1 MDGILLIHKE
11 AGLTSHDVVY
21 RVKRKLK
28 LDKVGHTGTLDPFAT
43 GLLILLI
50 GKATKL
56 AFLFDDLSKTY
67 EGSIVFGKAY
77 DTDDVTGEVLET
89 SNVIPSLNQIE
100 SEIKNF
106 LPRYEQIPPQYSA
119 IKKNGRKAYD
129 IARSGEKVEFDTR
142 KVEIYSFDII
152 NYGEALEFKTHV
164 SKGTYIRS
172 IARDLGLKLN
182 TFGAL
187 SRLKRMMIGAYDLSQ
202 AKTIDEVELT
212 DLIPDT
218 KLFES
223 ERYIVLN
230 DFVVKLVKNGQYLD
244 SRHIK
249 GDEPVVILDQNK
261 TPIAFYV
268 KENEVFVPKYFFRGS
283 EL

>member
-11 AGLTSHDVVY
+11 AGLTSHDAVY
-21 RVKRKLK
+21 RVNRKLQ
-28 LDKVGHTGTLDPFAT
+28 LDKVWHTGTLDPFAT

-119 IKKNGRKAYD
+119 IKK
-129 IARSGEKVEFDTR
+129 
-142 KVEIYSFDII
+142 
-152 NYGEALEFKTHV
+152 
-164 SKGTYIRS
+164 
-172 IARDLGLKLN
+172 
-182 TFGAL
+182 
-187 SRLKRMMIGAYDLSQ
+187 
-202 AKTIDEVELT
+202 
-212 DLIPDT
+212 
-218 KLFES
+218 
-223 ERYIVLN
+223 
-230 DFVVKLVKNGQYLD
+230 
-244 SRHIK
+244 
-249 GDEPVVILDQNK
+249 
-261 TPIAFYV
+261 
-268 KENEVFVPKYFFRGS
+268 
-283 EL
+283 

>member
-1 MDGILLIHKE
+1 
-11 AGLTSHDVVY
+11 
-21 RVKRKLK
+21 
-28 LDKVGHTGTLDPFAT
+28 
-43 GLLILLI
+43 LILLI

-106 LPRYEQIPPQYSA
+106 LPSYEQIPPQYSA
-119 IKKNGRKAYD
+119 IKKNGREAYD

-172 IARDLGLKLN
+172 I
-182 TFGAL
+182 
-187 SRLKRMMIGAYDLSQ
+187 
-202 AKTIDEVELT
+202 
-212 DLIPDT
+212 
-218 KLFES
+218 
-223 ERYIVLN
+223 
-230 DFVVKLVKNGQYLD
+230 
-244 SRHIK
+244 
-249 GDEPVVILDQNK
+249 
-261 TPIAFYV
+261 
-268 KENEVFVPKYFFRGS
+268 
-283 EL
+283 